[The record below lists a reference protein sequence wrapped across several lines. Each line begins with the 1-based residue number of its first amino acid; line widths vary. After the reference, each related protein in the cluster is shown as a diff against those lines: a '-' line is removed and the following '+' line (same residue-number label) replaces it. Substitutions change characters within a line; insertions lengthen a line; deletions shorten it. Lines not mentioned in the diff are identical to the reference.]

1 MEKGLLYLVP
11 VDFTPVSISSTKFAA
26 QLSKENDEVVLVH
39 VVKSDDDRTAAELK
53 LAEFAKSHLEGFSN
67 YTVRVIKG
75 AVSTDIA
82 VIAETLNA
90 SMIILGTHGA
100 SGLRKLFGSYAF
112 KIVDNSKVPLIIV
125 QEETVFNKIKKIVMT
140 IDLQKESLQIVKSAA
155 RLSHMF
161 GAEIILVGAR
171 QEDPI
176 FKRKIDLNLTVAGN
190 FLDDHKV
197 PYSIEFVEGKGFEEN
212 IFQLCQDKNA
222 DMLAATYYESSFHVF
237 TDSFVRGLANNNLGI
252 PVLTLDSES
261 TSFGG
266 QYSFL

>member
-26 QLSKENDEVVLVH
+26 QLSKENDQVLLVH
-39 VVKSDDDRTAAELK
+39 VVKSEDDRIAAEIK
-53 LAEFAKSHLEGFSN
+53 LTNFAKSHLTDFAN
-67 YTVRVIKG
+67 YSTRVIKG

-82 VIAETLNA
+82 VIAETLNT
-90 SMIILGTHGA
+90 SLIILGTHGA

-112 KIVDNSKVPLIIV
+112 KIVENSKVPLIIV
-125 QEETVFNKIKKIVMT
+125 QEEVVYNSIKKIVMT

-171 QEDPI
+171 QDDSI

-190 FLDDHKV
+190 FLTDHNI
-197 PYSIEFVEGKGFEEN
+197 PFSIEFVEGKGFEEN
-212 IFQLCQDKNA
+212 IFQLCQEKNA

-252 PVLTLDSES
+252 PVLTLESEN

>member
-26 QLSKENDEVVLVH
+26 HLSKENDQVLLIH
-39 VVKSDDDRTAAELK
+39 VVKSEDDRTAAELK
-53 LAEFAKSHLEGFSN
+53 LTAFAESHLVGFKNFS
-67 YTVRVIKG
+67 TRVIKG
-75 AVSTDIA
+75 AVNTGIA
-82 VIAETLNA
+82 LIAETLNA
-90 SMIILGTHGA
+90 SMIVLGTHGA

-112 KIVDNSKVPLIIV
+112 KIVENSKVPLIIV
-125 QEETVFNKIKKIVMT
+125 QEETVFHKIKKIVMT

-155 RLSHMF
+155 RLSHLF
-161 GAEIILVGAR
+161 DAEIILVGAR

-176 FKRKIDLNLTVAGN
+176 FKRTMDLNFTVAGN
-190 FLDDHKV
+190 FLEDHSI
-197 PYSIEFVEGKGFEEN
+197 PFSIEFLEGKGFEEN
-212 IFQLCQDKNA
+212 IFQLCKDKNA
-222 DMLAATYYESSFHVF
+222 DLLAATYYESSFHIF

-252 PVLTLDSES
+252 PVLTLESEN